1 MKPFN
6 HRAILVILFTISTIV
21 LVFNAIANLLFSSLG
36 KTATNIGWS
45 YVLTLYIFLAAI
57 GITHYLSTTKRA
69 YNFFQTISTLLCG
82 ALIGFY
88 YGGIAADK
96 NPTIALVSAIA
107 LSILFGFGKWLR
119 YRYLLAIVAFTS
131 SIAAYGF
138 AFFSGT
144 QALSLLSV
152 FKTFPGIIWL
162 AFCLIYIA
170 IAMRSFLVGIKI
182 TCNLPKNTKLVRV

>member
-6 HRAILVILFTISTIV
+6 NRNILVFFFAISTII
-21 LVFNAIANLLFSSLG
+21 LVVDAIANLLFSSLG

-57 GITHYLSTTKRA
+57 GITHYLSTRVKLTS
-69 YNFFQTISTLLCG
+69 NFFQTITTLLCG

-88 YGGIAADK
+88 YGAIAADR
-96 NPTIALVSAIA
+96 NPQVAMISAIA
-107 LSILFGFGKWLR
+107 LSILFGFGQWLR
-119 YRYLLAIVAFTS
+119 YRFLLAIVALTS
-131 SIAAYGF
+131 KIAAYGF

-152 FKTFPGIIWL
+152 SKTLPGIFWL
-162 AFCLIYIA
+162 ALSLIYIA
-170 IAMRSFLVGIKI
+170 IASDILSNHQSK
-182 TCNLPKNTKLVRV
+182 TYKTKNV